1 MLNYPKMKDDDV
13 EKDTIKLYDLNF
25 GFKNKL
31 SEDKDRELE
40 HKEEEDLSKN
50 KYYKIEEKKL
60 EELEKSF
67 KQLKT
72 KIKLNYNL
80 KILSKER
87 VLFLPQILFN
97 IKKAEKNKNII
108 IVYDEKYFTKLIEI
122 EISGNIF
129 MVEKLENNDLIFL
142 VEDGNEYEILVYR
155 LIPELKKEKKKF
167 VLSQKI
173 KETIEGYKIK
183 YKKNKHHYFY
193 KDEPIMYNLYY
204 IKAISG
210 NRFFCASNY
219 GLKIYALNEK
229 NEYELVLLEP
239 YDKIDFIY
247 EIDKN
252 KFIFGLN
259 LRSVHGY
266 GFCGN
271 SYTCYYNLKLNKIE
285 LKNIDKTEN
294 KFIQENYSDY
304 KEPKDNKKNND
315 NLDIL
320 KVREKLKFSFVSQ
333 EMFKFNHSTG
343 LVYDRPIYFSDF
355 VTLKNKY
362 FIIMLLNNILVFNM
376 ENGKI
381 IKKFEIIADNKYLK
395 MDIKKWDC
403 TEDDEFILIARNNII
418 LFKLNEENSS
428 KVSLNILNYVFFPE
442 LIFKEDFIIKDLK
455 KINSQKNK
463 FYSYDDESNDISIY

>member
-1 MLNYPKMKDDDV
+1 MFNYPKMKDDDV
-13 EKDTIKLYDLNF
+13 EKETIKLYDLNF
-25 GFKNKL
+25 GYKKEL
-31 SEDKDRELE
+31 SEDKHRELE

-80 KILSKER
+80 KILSQER

-122 EISGNIF
+122 KISGNIF

-183 YKKNKHHYFY
+183 YKKNKHHYFD

-219 GLKIYALNEK
+219 GFKIYALNEK
-229 NEYELVLLEP
+229 NEYELVLLES

-294 KFIQENYSDY
+294 KFIQENYSDN
-304 KEPKDNKKNND
+304 KEPKDNEKNND

-333 EMFKFNHSTG
+333 EMFEFNHSSG
-343 LVYDRPIYFSDF
+343 LINAHPIYFSDF

-362 FIIMLLNNILVFNM
+362 FIIMLLNDILVFNM

-381 IKKFEIIADNKYLK
+381 IKKFEIIVGNKYLK

-428 KVSLNILNYVFFPE
+428 KVSLNILNYAFFPE
-442 LIFKEDFIIKDLK
+442 LIFKEDFIIKGLK

>member
-1 MLNYPKMKDDDV
+1 MKDDDV
-13 EKDTIKLYDLNF
+13 EKETIKLYDLNF
-25 GFKNKL
+25 GYKKEL
-31 SEDKDRELE
+31 SEDKDREL
-40 HKEEEDLSKN
+40 KNKKEEDLSKN

-87 VLFLPQILFN
+87 VQFLPKILFN

-122 EISGNIF
+122 EISGNIL

-183 YKKNKHHYFY
+183 YKKNKHHYFD

-259 LRSVHGY
+259 LRSVHCS

-271 SYTCYYNLKLNKIE
+271 SYTCHYNLKLNKIE

-294 KFIQENYSDY
+294 KFIQENYSDN
-304 KEPKDNKKNND
+304 KEPKDNEKNND

-333 EMFKFNHSTG
+333 EMFEFNHSSG
-343 LVYDRPIYFSDF
+343 LINDRPIYFSDF

-381 IKKFEIIADNKYLK
+381 IKKFEIIADHKYLK

-403 TEDDEFILIARNNII
+403 TENDEFILIARNNII

-428 KVSLNILNYVFFPE
+428 KVSLNVLNYVFFPE
-442 LIFKEDFIIKDLK
+442 LIYKENHTIKGLK

-463 FYSYDDESNDISIY
+463 FYCYDDNSNDISIY

>member
-1 MLNYPKMKDDDV
+1 MKDDDV
-13 EKDTIKLYDLNF
+13 EKETIKLYDLNF
-25 GFKNKL
+25 GYKKEL
-31 SEDKDRELE
+31 SEDKDREL
-40 HKEEEDLSKN
+40 KNKKEEDLSKN

-193 KDEPIMYNLYY
+193 KDEPIMYNLHY

-271 SYTCYYNLKLNKIE
+271 SYTCHYNLKLNKIE

-304 KEPKDNKKNND
+304 KEPKDNEKNND

-333 EMFKFNHSTG
+333 EMFKFNHSTR
-343 LVYDRPIYFSDF
+343 LVYDHPIYFSDF

-381 IKKFEIIADNKYLK
+381 IKKFEIIVGNKYLK

-403 TEDDEFILIARNNII
+403 TENDEFILIARNNII

-442 LIFKEDFIIKDLK
+442 LIFKEDFIIKHLK

>member
-1 MLNYPKMKDDDV
+1 MKDDDV
-13 EKDTIKLYDLNF
+13 EKETIKLYDLNF
-25 GFKNKL
+25 EYKNKL

-72 KIKLNYNL
+72 KIKLNFNL

-87 VLFLPQILFN
+87 VQFLPQILFD
-97 IKKAEKNKNII
+97 IKKTEENKNII
-108 IVYDEKYFTKLIEI
+108 IVYDNRYFTKLIEI
-122 EISGNIF
+122 EISGIIS

-142 VEDGNEYEILVYR
+142 VKDGNEYEILVYR
-155 LIPELKKEKKKF
+155 LIKKQIKEKKKF

-173 KETIEGYKIK
+173 KETFEGYKIK
-183 YKKNKHHYFY
+183 YKKKNKHYYFGLENEE
-193 KDEPIMYNLYY
+193 KDEPIMYNLHY

-271 SYTCYYNLKLNKIE
+271 SYTCHYNLKLNKIE

-294 KFIQENYSDY
+294 KFIQENCSDD
-304 KEPKDNKKNND
+304 KEPKGNEKNND

-333 EMFKFNHSTG
+333 EMFKFNHSTR
-343 LVYDRPIYFSDF
+343 LVYDHPIYFSDF

-381 IKKFEIIADNKYLK
+381 IKKFEIIVGKRFVK
-395 MDIKKWDC
+395 TDIKKWDC
-403 TEDDEFILIARNNII
+403 TENDEFILIAHNNII

-428 KVSLNILNYVFFPE
+428 KVSLSILNYAFFPE

-463 FYSYDDESNDISIY
+463 FYSYDDESNDIYIY